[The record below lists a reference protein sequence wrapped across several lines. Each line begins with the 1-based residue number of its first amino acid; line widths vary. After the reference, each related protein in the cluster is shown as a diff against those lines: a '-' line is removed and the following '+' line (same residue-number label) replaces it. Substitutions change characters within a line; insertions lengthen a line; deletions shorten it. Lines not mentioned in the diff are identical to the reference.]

1 MGKRHVTCTEFLAEL
16 TDYLD
21 GKADAA
27 IDADIC
33 EHICVCAHCKVMLD
47 TTRKTIQI
55 YRDQEIY
62 EISPSLRERLHKAI
76 MSKCKKC

>member
-1 MGKRHVTCTEFLAEL
+1 MGKRYVTCTEFLAEL

-21 GKADAA
+21 GKANAA
-27 IDADIC
+27 QDADIC

-62 EISPSLRERLHKAI
+62 EISPSLRERLHNAI

>member
-1 MGKRHVTCTEFLAEL
+1 MTCTEFLAEL

-21 GKADAA
+21 GKADTAM
-27 IDADIC
+27 DANIC
-33 EHICVCAHCKVMLD
+33 EHICICQHCKVMLD

-55 YRDQEIY
+55 YRDQEVY
-62 EISPSLRERLHKAI
+62 ELSPSLRERLHNAI